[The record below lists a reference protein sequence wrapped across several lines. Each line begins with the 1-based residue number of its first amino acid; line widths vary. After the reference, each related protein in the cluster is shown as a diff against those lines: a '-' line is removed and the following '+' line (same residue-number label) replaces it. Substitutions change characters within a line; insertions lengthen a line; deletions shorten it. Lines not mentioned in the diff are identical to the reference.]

1 MFFFGFKVKGL
12 SLFYRKHLIAQM
24 QTYLSFYN
32 ITVLFSV
39 MGLILRKGS
48 VRTDFHQQRLH
59 FIFLSRR
66 HGPLNTVSL
75 IIYFFKIILRM
86 EYDLLGFR
94 LFEKV

>member
-1 MFFFGFKVKGL
+1 MFLFGFKVKGL

-75 IIYFFKIILRM
+75 IIYFFKLILHM
-86 EYDLLGFR
+86 KYDLLCLRF
-94 LFEKV
+94 LKKI